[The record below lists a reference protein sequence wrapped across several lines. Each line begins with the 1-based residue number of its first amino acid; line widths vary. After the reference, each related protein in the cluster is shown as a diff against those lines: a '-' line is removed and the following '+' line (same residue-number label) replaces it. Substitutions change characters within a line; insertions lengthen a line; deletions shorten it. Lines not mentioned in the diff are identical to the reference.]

1 MRTCLSSRV
10 YGYTDAELE
19 AKSVAEELVG
29 VIDLPVEGIPVAEA
43 SPEEYRIRVHDED
56 SALRK
61 SETHHE

>member
-1 MRTCLSSRV
+1 M
-10 YGYTDAELE
+10 
-19 AKSVAEELVG
+19 AEELVG

-43 SPEEYRIRVHDED
+43 SPEEYRIRVQHED